1 MVYKITESNV
11 ILNIPKECFEFP
23 GGGDERTTSYRKL
36 CFQAGNVYHVAM
48 ESKVFKYD
56 HVRNYATFTVDSN
69 MVACL
74 QEFKSLSI
82 SYEYEEE
89 TSDRECTISTEIL
102 QMLPFGCVKMTISNK
117 IKDQFGALAYGPNI
131 FEVCSIVPNLFE
143 DLANAEKMF
152 VSHFE
157 GATYKE

>member
-1 MVYKITESNV
+1 
-11 ILNIPKECFEFP
+11 
-23 GGGDERTTSYRKL
+23 
-36 CFQAGNVYHVAM
+36 
-48 ESKVFKYD
+48 
-56 HVRNYATFTVDSN
+56 

-74 QEFKSLSI
+74 QEFKSLAI

-89 TSDRECTISTEIL
+89 TLDRECTISTEIL